1 MLKSSGSSRFALGAG
16 ISGGIVR
23 VSARRRG
30 RVAGRG
36 PRRAARVRLR
46 SFTKVD
52 GVAQKSLVK
61 LRLSDG
67 ARVSLQGQDQR
78 PGQGHGRQRRPALHR
93 RHLQDRQRRGPDR
106 HRRCRQVRHHPRRL
120 KAHRHRQLD
129 LGGRPATRPDRDAR
143 PGRQPG
149 RGHRLVDHPAT
160 SSSAPRCSP
169 RTCATSTSRP
179 TAATSWVMTTGA
191 YRAGS
196 LCDAAGPS
204 QQPTW
209 VDYTGGDT
217 LSSVAVTGTAVYVGG
232 HQHWMNN
239 SVAGDRAG
247 PGAVAREGI
256 AALDPA
262 NSLPWPPAASSTPP
276 PPAPCPTST
285 WPDRV
290 RVSCA
295 PPRPCSSRD
304 RAAVS

>member
-1 MLKSSGSSRFALGAG
+1 MAG
-16 ISGGIVR
+16 LRRDQIVM
-23 VSARRRG
+23 
-30 RVAGRG
+30 
-36 PRRAARVRLR
+36 
-46 SFTKVD
+46 
-52 GVAQKSLVK
+52 
-61 LRLSDG
+61 
-67 ARVSLQGQDQR
+67 
-78 PGQGHGRQRRPALHR
+78 
-93 RHLQDRQRRGPDR
+93 
-106 HRRCRQVRHHPRRL
+106 
-120 KAHRHRQLD
+120 LD
-129 LGGRPATRPDRDAR
+129 LAASPVAVTGWSTTRYQQQCAAVFATYMRDVDVSPD
-143 PGRQPG
+143 GSYF
-149 RGHRLVDHPAT
+149 V
-160 SSSAPRCSP
+160 
-169 RTCATSTSRP
+169 
-179 TAATSWVMTTGA
+179 VMTTGA

-290 RVSCA
+290 PVSCA